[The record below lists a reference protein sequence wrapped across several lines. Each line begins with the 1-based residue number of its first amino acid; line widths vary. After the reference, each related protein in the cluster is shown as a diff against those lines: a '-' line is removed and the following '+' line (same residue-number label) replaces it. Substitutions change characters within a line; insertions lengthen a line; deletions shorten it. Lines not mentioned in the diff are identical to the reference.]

1 MGRLRD
7 ADRRVAARAW
17 TPVRRPSLP
26 AWGWFVIDV
35 AAGSL
40 LVTVISELG
49 ALVSGSLGQ
58 IVGALGFPAVIAVAV
73 SNFVRSTRGVP
84 EDGTIPDANGRREE
98 PDQAP

>member
-1 MGRLRD
+1 M
-7 ADRRVAARAW
+7 
-17 TPVRRPSLP
+17 P

-40 LVTVISELG
+40 LVTAVNELG
-49 ALVSGSLGQ
+49 ALVSDSLGQ

-73 SNFVRSTRGVP
+73 TNFVRSTRGVP
-84 EDGTIPDANGRREE
+84 EDGTIPDAKGRRDE